1 MLSVSEKRAATLAV
15 SWYGADPLRIDRI
28 VGLVAERRARGEDVD
43 FLDLLYAHRLL
54 SVEQLETLRAGLP
67 QKSTKLDVLAK
78 AKTGDKP
85 ATPGEGK
92 EDDELQQIGPY
103 RVLRKL
109 GEGGMGAV
117 YLAFDA
123 KAGRQV
129 AIKVLNPSQSTVR
142 SSLDRFHRE
151 GKHGALL
158 NHANI
163 VRNLDSGIDMP
174 TGLFYLVLEFVDG
187 PSAHEL
193 LDSRGRLTVSDAVAI
208 VLDVARALEH
218 AHKKG
223 IIHRDLKP
231 ANILISRSGLAK
243 LSDMGLARK
252 LDESSTL
259 TNASQGIG
267 TPYYVAYEQ
276 AMNARKADERSDIFA
291 LGATLY
297 HLLTGHVPFPGES
310 TVEIVE
316 RKGIGRY
323 AKARSFNPEVT
334 ERLETIL
341 AKMMALDP
349 ADRYQTASEVI
360 VDLERSQLGGAIPS
374 FVELDEALKDPVM
387 RQRLTSTVQPTS
399 PDFHGHQQIAQP
411 VAVAADFWFVRYIDR
426 FGKRC
431 KSKLTTRQ
439 ICQRYREGQFAEHVE
454 VARASNEHFQPLTQ
468 VIEFVALLDL
478 ESPLPSYSAT
488 LAGDH
493 AGTLDPSLADE
504 RRWWCAYAAAIGLL
518 GWSMW
523 MLMAGHG

>member
-15 SWYGADPLRIDRI
+15 SWYGADPLRIERI
-28 VGLVAERRARGEDVD
+28 VGLVNERRGRGESVD
-43 FLDLLYAHRLL
+43 LLDMLYAHQLL

-67 QKSTKLDVLAK
+67 QKSTKLDVLKTAK
-78 AKTGDKP
+78 SATGKADSKP
-85 ATPGEGK
+85 
-92 EDDELQQIGPY
+92 DDELQQVGPY

-123 KAGRQV
+123 SANRQV
-129 AIKVLNPSQSTVR
+129 AVKVLNPSQINVR

-158 NHANI
+158 NHPNI
-163 VRNLDSGIDMP
+163 VRNLDSGLDVP
-174 TGLFYLVLEFVDG
+174 TGLFYLVLEFIDG

-193 LDSRGRLTVSDAVAI
+193 LESRGHLTVSDAVAI

-231 ANILISRSGLAK
+231 ANILISKSGLAK

-259 TNASQGIG
+259 TNVSQGIG

-276 AMNARKADERSDIFA
+276 AMNARKADERSDVFA

-316 RKGIGRY
+316 RKATGRY
-323 AKARSFNPEVT
+323 PLARSFNPDVPA
-334 ERLETIL
+334 RLETIL
-341 AKMMALDP
+341 AKMLALDP

-374 FVELDEALKDPVM
+374 FVELDEALQDPVM
-387 RQRLTSTVQPTS
+387 RQRLTSTIQPTS
-399 PDFHGHQQIAQP
+399 PDFNASPLAAKPVAAQP
-411 VAVAADFWFVRYIDR
+411 DFWFVRYIDR
-426 FGKRC
+426 HGQRC

-439 ICQRYREGQFAEHVE
+439 ICQRCRDGHFDAKVE
-454 VARASNEHFQPLTQ
+454 VARKPRGEFQPLAQ
-468 VIEFVALLDL
+468 VIEFVALLG
-478 ESPLPSYSAT
+478 EEAAAPAWAMSF
-488 LAGDH
+488 AGDH
-493 AGTLDPSLADE
+493 TGTICPRGGDE
-504 RRWWCAYAAAIGLL
+504 RRWWAAYAAALGLL
-518 GWSMW
+518 AWSLW
-523 MLMAGHG
+523 MLVATQG